1 MRERAVQ
8 ERNGVRIG
16 MRVRDLD
23 GKDLGRVTDL
33 YASAFGVEKGL
44 PFLFRSEA
52 TIAYDE
58 LRGARDGALVV
69 ARSAR
74 LLPELAAGEL
84 PDAWR
89 VPVPAGFPS
98 AATPAEARAIIE
110 DLASA
115 RRGETL
121 VPSAPVA
128 KPSLAPGDVREFVE
142 SSGES
147 IPASTRAEPP
157 PAHP

>member
-1 MRERAVQ
+1 MRDRAVL

-33 YASAFGVEKGL
+33 YDGAFGLVKGL

-52 TIAYDE
+52 VLSYDE
-58 LRGARDGALVV
+58 VRGMRDGALLV

-84 PDAWR
+84 PEAWR
-89 VPVPAGFPS
+89 VIVPPGFPS
-98 AATPAEARAIIE
+98 AATPAEARAIFE

-115 RRGETL
+115 RRGESV
-121 VPSAPVA
+121 VPAAPAAPVA
-128 KPSLAPGDVREFVE
+128 PIAKPALAPGDVREYVD
-142 SSGES
+142 SSGE
-147 IPASTRAEPP
+147 
-157 PAHP
+157 